1 MTKESRQTEACGIFW
16 LMIMHVRVSDYV
28 CNMRP
33 DVPENMG
40 AKLAT
45 GEWSEHAKA
54 LTTLTDGQLQH
65 PVHLFI

>member
-1 MTKESRQTEACGIFW
+1 
-16 LMIMHVRVSDYV
+16 MIMHVRVSDYV